1 MLREDFGSLERTMPK
16 KKTLAPTTAAPV
28 SSYKHDATRKRIP
41 TQEESVKLS
50 RREKQPV
57 RKTYAYDPSLDPQ
70 LTWSGKQEAGA
81 EFGVPTVPIYVQ
93 EHVAPEAL
101 IARLKTGASD
111 DRQMLLFGETA
122 EDQFQKAV
130 EFYKHEDNWQNRM
143 ILGDSLLVMNSLL
156 EKEGMRGKV
165 QTIYIDPPYGIKFG
179 SNWQVS
185 TRNRDVKNNKVED
198 FIRQPEQV
206 KAFRDT
212 WELGIHSYLSY
223 LRDRLITARELLNE
237 SGSCF
242 VQISDENVHL
252 VRNVMDEVFGVDNF
266 VSLVTVR
273 KTTSEGRT
281 LIGSTCDYVIWYAKN
296 REFTKF
302 RPLFQKRSDEAES
315 RYDQVLSKHGS
326 VRVATLE
333 ERDNPSIL
341 PAGERL
347 FRLDNITSS
356 RPAGEGDVK
365 EYVWHGKKYTPGNG
379 TFKTTKVGLDSLAQK
394 ERLQASSKG
403 KLNYRRF
410 YDDFGYAVVGNLWND
425 ISGAVQS
432 RSDPKIYVVQT
443 STEVIQRCLLMTSDP
458 GDIVLDPTCG
468 SGTTA
473 YVAEQ
478 WGRRW
483 ITTDTSRVALQLART
498 RLMTAKYPYYRLKG
512 SSLRGANTSTALS
525 AGSVSDEA
533 ISSQPAGQLQGIA
546 SSLENAPRNDISG
559 EGIAS
564 PASRARN
571 DMARISDG
579 FEYESV
585 PHVTLKSLAND
596 EEPETEVLYDKPLEN
611 KKVVRV
617 AGPFTVES
625 LSPHRVSDQQEMVNT
640 ERFVN
645 IVIENLLKAGVQTG
659 EKGARVEFVNLDI
672 LPSGPE
678 VQAVGEYKTKDGMK
692 KAAVAIGPEFGS
704 VDDDF
709 IRDAANVARRFADLL
724 VVAATSFDA
733 SAHAA
738 TADLLGLGDLTGLK
752 IMKVKINP
760 DLSMGDLL
768 KKTGSGNL
776 FLAFGEPEVKVH
788 SVGAEL
794 NSALQVEIL
803 GLDVYDPVK
812 SEIRSSGSG
821 NLEHDIAAWFIDTN
835 YSGEAFF
842 VTHAYFLGADKPFE
856 KLKKALKA
864 DINEDL
870 WEELYSTR
878 SRPFPKPKSGRIAVK
893 VINHFG
899 DEVMKVVEVK

>member
-1 MLREDFGSLERTMPK
+1 MKMPPK
-16 KKTLAPTTAAPV
+16 KKATPNPTTAAPV
-28 SSYKHDATRKRIP
+28 SSYKHDSKRARIP

-50 RREKQPV
+50 KREKQPV
-57 RKTYAYDPSLDPQ
+57 KKTYDYDPSLDPQ
-70 LTWSGKQEAGA
+70 LVWSGKKEQGA
-81 EFGVPTVPIYVQ
+81 EFDVPTVPIYVQ
-93 EHVAPEAL
+93 EKIAPEAI
-101 IARLKTGASD
+101 IARLKAGSTD

-122 EDQFQKAV
+122 EDQFHKAV

-165 QTIYIDPPYGIKFG
+165 QTVYMDPPYGIKFG

-185 TRNRDVKNNKVED
+185 TRNRDVKNNKIED

-242 VQISDENVHL
+242 VQISEENLHHIREIMDEIFDEDNFCSVIPFQKTGGQTPILLSQVCDYLLWYSKDKKRVKYRQLFLPKQLDLGLISQYQFCENVTTNEIRRL
-252 VRNVMDEVFGVDNF
+252 ARDEI
-266 VSLVTVR
+266 
-273 KTTSEGRT
+273 EGEKS
-281 LIGSTCDYVIWYAKN
+281 ISQDW
-296 REFTKF
+296 
-302 RPLFQKRSDEAES
+302 
-315 RYDQVLSKHGS
+315 
-326 VRVATLE
+326 RV
-333 ERDNPSIL
+333 
-341 PAGERL
+341 
-347 FRLDNITSS
+347 FRLAPLNSQHFNTERSQ
-356 RPAGEGDVK
+356 PF
-365 EYVWHGKKYTPGNG
+365 EY
-379 TFKTTKVGLDSLAQK
+379 
-394 ERLQASSKG
+394 RG
-403 KLNYRRF
+403 KLYYPGADRQWALDQNGLNAIVKLGRVYAGGNSL
-410 YDDFGYAVVGNLWND
+410 YYKLYLDDMPYIELRNMWTDTARGSFTEE
-425 ISGAVQS
+425 
-432 RSDPKIYVVQT
+432 KIYVVQT
-443 STEVIQRCLLMTSDP
+443 NTKVIQRCLLMTSDP

-483 ITTDTSRVALQLART
+483 ITTDTSRVALALART
-498 RLMTAKYPYYRLKG
+498 RLMTAKYPFYKMKDEK
-512 SSLRGANTSTALS
+512 SINT
-525 AGSVSDEA
+525 
-533 ISSQPAGQLQGIA
+533 
-546 SSLENAPRNDISG
+546 
-559 EGIAS
+559 
-564 PASRARN
+564 
-571 DMARISDG
+571 G

-596 EEPETEVLYDKPLEN
+596 EEPETEILYDKPLEN

-625 LSPHRVSDQQEMVNT
+625 LSPHRVSDAQDMVST

-659 EKGARVEFVNLDI
+659 EKGARVDFENLDI
-672 LPSGPE
+672 LPAGPE
-678 VQAVGEYKTKDGMK
+678 VQAVGEYKTKDGLK
-692 KAAVAIGPEFGS
+692 KVAVAIGPEFGS

-709 IRDAANVARRFADLL
+709 IRDAVTVAKRFAELL
-724 VVAATSFDA
+724 VIAATSFDA
-733 SAHAA
+733 SAHSEPSQV
-738 TADLLGLGDLTGLK
+738 DNLRV
-752 IMKVKINP
+752 MKVKINP

-776 FLAFGEPEVKVH
+776 FLAFGEPEVKVNEAKEGI
-788 SVGAEL
+788 VIE
-794 NSALQVEIL
+794 VL
-803 GLDVYDPVK
+803 GVDVYDPVK
-812 SEIRSSGSG
+812 SEIRTSGSG
-821 NLEHDIAAWFIDTN
+821 NPEHDIAAWFIDTN
-835 YSGEAFF
+835 YNGEAFF

-870 WEELYSTR
+870 WEELYSTT
-878 SRPFPKPKSGRIAVK
+878 SRPFPKPKTGRIAVK
-893 VINHFG
+893 VINHYG

>member
-1 MLREDFGSLERTMPK
+1 MPPK
-16 KKTLAPTTAAPV
+16 KKTKTPAPTTAAPV
-28 SSYKHDATRKRIP
+28 TSYKHDSTRKRIP

-50 RREKQPV
+50 KREKQPV
-57 RKTYAYDPSLDPQ
+57 KKTYAYDPSLDPQ
-70 LTWSGKQEAGA
+70 LTWSGKQEQGA
-81 EFGVPTVPIYVQ
+81 EFDVPTVPIYVQ
-93 EHVAPEAL
+93 EHVAPEAM
-101 IARLKTGASD
+101 IARLKAGASD

-165 QTIYIDPPYGIKFG
+165 QTIYMDPPYGIKFG

-185 TRNRDVKNNKVED
+185 TRNKDVKNNKLED

-223 LRDRLITARELLNE
+223 LRDRLIIARELLNE

-242 VQISDENVHL
+242 IQISDENVHL
-252 VRNVMDEVFGVDNF
+252 VRNLMDEVFGVDNF
-266 VSLVTVR
+266 IAQIAFV
-273 KTTSEGRT
+273 TTSSQTSET
-281 LIGSTCDYVIWYAKN
+281 LAGVCDYVVWYCKN
-296 REFTKF
+296 RASAKYRQLYTEKTQGGEGKSKYNKVLLPDGSSISLADAIDKYGEELPKNLRIYRIDTLTSQSGGANSAFPVEYKGVTF
-302 RPLFQKRSDEAES
+302 RPRSGYWKTSEDGMKRLVELGRIAREG
-315 RYDQVLSKHGS
+315 K
-326 VRVATLE
+326 
-333 ERDNPSIL
+333 SIGYIRFIDDF
-341 PAGERL
+341 PA
-347 FRLDNITSS
+347 FPISN
-356 RPAGEGDVK
+356 
-365 EYVWHGKKYTPGNG
+365 VWI
-379 TFKTTKVGLDSLAQK
+379 D
-394 ERLQASSKG
+394 QAS
-403 KLNYRRF
+403 
-410 YDDFGYAVVGNLWND
+410 
-425 ISGAVQS
+425 IQS
-432 RSDPKIYVVQT
+432 RSDPKVYVVQT
-443 STEVIQRCLLMTSDP
+443 ATKVIQRCILMTTDP

-483 ITTDTSRVALQLART
+483 ITTDTSRVALALART
-498 RLMTAKYPYYRLKG
+498 RLMTAKYPFYKMKDER
-512 SSLRGANTSTALS
+512 
-525 AGSVSDEA
+525 SVSA
-533 ISSQPAGQLQGIA
+533 
-546 SSLENAPRNDISG
+546 
-559 EGIAS
+559 
-564 PASRARN
+564 
-571 DMARISDG
+571 G
-579 FEYESV
+579 FEYETV
-585 PHVTLKSLAND
+585 PHITLKSLAND
-596 EEPETEVLYDKPLEN
+596 EEPDNEVLYDKPLEN

-625 LSPHRVSDQQEMVNT
+625 LSPHRVSDEQEMVST

-645 IVIENLLKAGVQTG
+645 IVIENMLKTGVQTG
-659 EKGARVEFVNLDI
+659 DKGARVEFVNLDI

-678 VQAVGEYKTKDGMK
+678 VQAVGEYKTKDGLK

-709 IRDAANVARRFADLL
+709 IRDAATVAKRFSDLL

-733 SAHAA
+733 SAHSIGNEIE
-738 TADLLGLGDLTGLK
+738 GLQ

-776 FLAFGEPEVKVH
+776 FLAFGEPEVKVTKDGDN
-788 SVGAEL
+788 VI
-794 NSALQVEIL
+794 VEVL
-803 GLDVYDPVK
+803 GVDVYDPVT
-812 SEIRSSGSG
+812 SEMRSSGSG
-821 NLEHDIAAWFIDTN
+821 NLEYDIAAWFIDTN

-864 DINEDL
+864 DINEEL
-870 WEELYSTR
+870 WDELYSTT
-878 SRPFPKPKSGRIAVK
+878 SRPFPKPKTGKIAVK

>member
-1 MLREDFGSLERTMPK
+1 MPPK
-16 KKTLAPTTAAPV
+16 KKTPKQVTTAAPV
-28 SSYKHDATRKRIP
+28 SSYKHDAKRKRIP

-57 RKTYAYDPSLDPQ
+57 KKTYAYDPSLDPQ

-81 EFGVPTVPIYVQ
+81 EFSIPTVPIYVQ

-130 EFYKHEDNWQNRM
+130 EFYKHEDNWQNRL

-165 QTIYIDPPYGIKFG
+165 QTVYMDPPYGIKFG

-223 LRDRLITARELLNE
+223 LRDRLIAARELLNE

-242 VQISDENVHL
+242 VQINDENVHL
-252 VRNVMDEVFGVDNF
+252 VRNIMDEVFGAENF
-266 VSLVTVR
+266 IRVISFRKKSMPLGGNVLEEMNDYLV
-273 KTTSEGRT
+273 
-281 LIGSTCDYVIWYAKN
+281 WYARDKEKVKY
-296 REFTKF
+296 RQLY
-302 RPLFQKRSDEAES
+302 RPVDVQGLYYW
-315 RYDQVLSKHGS
+315 RY
-326 VRVATLE
+326 
-333 ERDNPSIL
+333 
-341 PAGERL
+341 
-347 FRLDNITSS
+347 
-356 RPAGEGDVK
+356 
-365 EYVWHGKKYTPGNG
+365 
-379 TFKTTKVGLDSLAQK
+379 
-394 ERLQASSKG
+394 
-403 KLNYRRF
+403 
-410 YDDFGYAVVGNLWND
+410 
-425 ISGAVQS
+425 VQS
-432 RSDPKIYVVQT
+432 NSGEIFTLTNEQIDNHSLLPQGSEVARLVSMTPPTFSPSAVFPVELNNKTYMPPRNGCWITGEEGMKRLIDAKRIVPSGKSLMYLYKVSDFPFSKITTPWDDTGTGNFSEQKIYVVQT
-443 STEVIQRCLLMTSDP
+443 SYKVIQRCILMTTDP

-512 SSLRGANTSTALS
+512 MS
-525 AGSVSDEA
+525 
-533 ISSQPAGQLQGIA
+533 
-546 SSLENAPRNDISG
+546 
-559 EGIAS
+559 S
-564 PASRARN
+564 PAMSFRGSETTEKSSPREERFLAAAPLEMTKETKPLEMTKGTESVEMTGN
-571 DMARISDG
+571 NAARISDG
-579 FEYESV
+579 FEYQTV

-596 EEPETEVLYDKPLEN
+596 EEPETEILYDKPLEN
-611 KKVVRV
+611 KKIVRV

-659 EKGARVEFVNLDI
+659 EKGARLEFVNLDI

-678 VQAVGEYKTKDGMK
+678 VQAVGEYKTKDGLK

-709 IRDAANVARRFADLL
+709 IRDAANVASRFADLL

-733 SAHAA
+733 SAHSIPAEIA
-738 TADLLGLGDLTGLK
+738 GDGTSPLR
-752 IMKVKINP
+752 IMRVKINP

-788 SVGAEL
+788 VGA
-794 NSALQVEIL
+794 SHDSPLQVEIL

-821 NLEHDIAAWFIDTN
+821 NLEYDIAAWFLDTN
-835 YSGEAFF
+835 YNGEAFF
-842 VTHAYFLGADKPFE
+842 VTHAYFLGEKPFE

-864 DINEDL
+864 DINEEL
-870 WEELYSTR
+870 WDELYSTK
-878 SRPFPKPKSGRIAVK
+878 SRPFPKPKTGRIAVK